1 MLAAV
6 ALADRDDQLLADV
19 AREVEVDV
27 GHRGELAVDEA
38 AEREPG
44 PHRVDVR
51 EAGQVADDRADRAAA
66 PAARRQ
72 DVARHRAAAHL
83 EGALARQLEHL
94 PVEQE
99 EPGEAELVDQLQ
111 LVVEPLAR
119 AALVAVR
126 VAVAL
131 LEGAVADAGE
141 LADRGLAGV
150 REVGIPVAEV
160 LGQVE
165 LEPFRELGRAG
176 HRVAVMREAL
186 LPLRGLEEHALV
198 VAAALWLAAVER
210 GAAADRDEHVLERGA
225 AWMVRMRVAGGDGPD
240 ADRLGEVAQRGEPAG
255 VAPLVRALQ
264 LHEEPFAPE
273 RPCQRRRTVRASRR
287 EPVPGAAGEADEAL
301 VQLGHQR
308 GGERRWRG
316 LRRPGA
322 GVRVRGGQQPAEI
335 RVAARRLDEQRH
347 VRAVRQ
353 RHLGA
358 RDRPHAERLRR
369 MRELERAVDAV
380 VVGQRERLV
389 AELGRAR
396 RQLLRQRGTVQERI
410 R

>member
-6 ALADRDDQLLADV
+6 ALADCDDQLLADV

-141 LADRGLAGV
+141 VANRGLAGV

-240 ADRLGEVAQRGEPAG
+240 AERLGEVAQRGEPAG
-255 VAPLVRALQ
+255 VAPLIRALQ

-287 EPVPGAAGEADEAL
+287 EPVPRAAGEADEAL

-322 GVRVRGGQQPAEI
+322 GVRVRGAQQPAEI
-335 RVAARRLDEQRH
+335 RVAALRLDEQRH

-358 RDRPHAERLRR
+358 RDRPHAEHLRR
-369 MRELERAVDAV
+369 MRELERAVDPV